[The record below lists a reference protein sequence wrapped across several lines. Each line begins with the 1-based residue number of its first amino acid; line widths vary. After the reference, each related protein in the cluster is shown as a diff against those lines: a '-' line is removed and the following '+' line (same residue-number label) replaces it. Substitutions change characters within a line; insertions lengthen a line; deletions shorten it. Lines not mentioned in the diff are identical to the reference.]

1 MLGYW
6 KTLAW
11 LIAIQAIGSHAKQNC
26 PLYGLGYPKP
36 TNLFAYDGIRNA
48 AAALDSVFDRY
59 IDNANNTRSDQF
71 SYSVEVFAAS
81 EEAPLWSHAWT
92 ATNLATMNTT
102 GTKAVDGDTVFRI
115 GSLTKIFTL
124 LTFLAEV
131 GDASWNEP
139 VAKFVPEIA
148 ALAAAAG
155 DTSHSLTSPDWGAIT
170 IGSLA
175 SQISGLTRD
184 YSLLG
189 ELTQSSNVSQTTAI
203 GLPVLADV
211 DIPPC
216 GSAPVCTRTQ
226 FFAGLKKLP
235 PSFSPFVT
243 PAYSDIGYVLLGYA
257 LEKMTG
263 KPFQS
268 SFEDK
273 LVKPLNLTRTFY
285 TTPNDSL
292 GVIPGGRYLTTWA
305 FNMGNESPTGNVYSS
320 VSDMSA
326 VGRAILKSTLL
337 PWPVTRR
344 WLRPVTFSSDPVS
357 SVGSPWGVRR
367 LPLSQNSTYQFATT
381 FNKLG
386 SIGKYSALLALI
398 PDLDIGFSVAAAGEL
413 PASLVLDIAD
423 TLSGTYLPT
432 MQGIARTQ
440 ANHTYAGT
448 YVAAPDTDTDTEDN
462 NSGGT
467 GGGEAAALNSSLTI
481 TTDAARPG
489 LGVTAWVSNGTN
501 LMGLVVAL
509 GANITRDYWGDIRPS
524 VRLYPSGLWDAAA
537 DGSGGKRVGFK
548 AVFEDLGLPD
558 APVGV
563 YSTDCSSWVGVAGVM
578 YGSQPLDGFVFDVD
592 ADGRV
597 LAVENSALRR
607 RLVKVS

>member
-1 MLGYW
+1 MFEYW
-6 KTLAW
+6 RTLAW
-11 LIAIQAIGSHAKQNC
+11 LVVVQASGLHAKLNC

-36 TNLFAYDGIRNA
+36 TNLFAYDGLRNA
-48 AAALDSVFDRY
+48 AAALDSVFGQY
-59 IDNANNTRSDQF
+59 IDNANNTGSDKF
-71 SYSVEVFAAS
+71 SYSVEVFAAN
-81 EEAPLWSHAWT
+81 EQTPLWSHNWT
-92 ATNLATMNTT
+92 AKNLATMNTT
-102 GTKAVDGDTVFRI
+102 GVKVVDGDTVYRI
-115 GSLTKIFTL
+115 GSLTKIFTM

-148 ALAAAAG
+148 AMVEDG
-155 DTSHSLTSPDWGAIT
+155 VDTSHSLTSPDWGSIT
-170 IGSLA
+170 IGALA
-175 SQISGLTRD
+175 SQISGLMRD

-189 ELTQSSNVSQTTAI
+189 ELTQGSNMTQTTAL

-216 GSAPVCTRTQ
+216 GNAPVCNRTQ

-263 KPFQS
+263 KPFQK

-273 LVKPLNLTRTFY
+273 LVKPLNLSHTFY

-320 VSDMSA
+320 ASDLAA
-326 VGRAILKSTLL
+326 VGKAILKSTLL

-367 LPLSQNSTYQFATT
+367 LSLSQNSTYQFATT

-398 PDLDIGFSVAAAGEL
+398 PDFDIGFSIMAAGEL

-423 TLSGTYLPT
+423 TLSSTYLPT
-432 MQGIARTQ
+432 IQGIARWQ
-440 ANHTYAGT
+440 ANHTYAGNYT
-448 YVAAPDTDTDTEDN
+448 SETA
-462 NSGGT
+462 G
-467 GGGEAAALNSSLTI
+467 LNSTLTI
-481 TTDAARPG
+481 TVDAEKPG
-489 LGVTAWVSNGTN
+489 LGVGPWVSNSTN

-509 GANITRDYWGDIRPS
+509 GQNITRDFWPDIQPS
-524 VRLYPSGLWDAAA
+524 VRLYPSGLWDAKP
-537 DGSGGKRVGFK
+537 DGGRRVGFK
-548 AVFEDLGLPD
+548 AVFEDLSLPD
-558 APVGV
+558 AARA
-563 YSTDCSSWVGVAGVM
+563 YTTDCSSWVGVAGVM
-578 YGSQPLDGFVFDVD
+578 YGSQPLDGFVFDLD
-592 ADGRV
+592 ANGNV
-597 LAVENSALRR
+597 LAVENSALRNR
-607 RLVKVS
+607 MVKVS

>member
-1 MLGYW
+1 MFTHWPIL
-6 KTLAW
+6 TW
-11 LIAIQAIGSHAKQNC
+11 LMAFLAIGSEAKKNC
-26 PLYGLGYPKP
+26 PIYGLGYPKP
-36 TNLFAYDGIRNA
+36 NNLFGYDGIRGA
-48 AAALDSVFDRY
+48 AAALDLVFGQY
-59 IDNANNTRSDQF
+59 IDNANNTGSDKF

-81 EEAPLWSHAWT
+81 EQKPLWSHYWT
-92 ATNLATMNTT
+92 AKNLATMNTT
-102 GTKAVDGDTVFRI
+102 GTKTVDGDTVYRI
-115 GSLTKIFTL
+115 GSLTKIFTM

-139 VAKFVPEIA
+139 IAKFIPEIA
-148 ALAAAAG
+148 AMAAEG
-155 DTSHSLTSPDWGAIT
+155 PDTSHSLTSPDWGAIT
-170 IGSLA
+170 IGA
-175 SQISGLTRD
+175 
-184 YSLLG
+184 LG
-189 ELTQSSNVSQTTAI
+189 EPDIGFDERLNMTQTTAM

-216 GSAPVCTRTQ
+216 GSAPVCNRTQ
-226 FFAGLKKLP
+226 FFKGLKKLP

-263 KPFQS
+263 KPFKR

-273 LVKPLNLTRTFY
+273 IVKPLNLTHTFY
-285 TTPNDSL
+285 TTPNDSV

-320 VSDMSA
+320 ASDLAA

-367 LPLSQNSTYQFATT
+367 LSLPSQNSTYQFATT

-386 SIGKYSALLALI
+386 SIGKYSALLAVI
-398 PDLDIGFSVAAAGEL
+398 PDFDIGFSIAAAGDL

-423 TLSGTYLPT
+423 TLSNTYLPT
-432 MQGIARTQ
+432 MLGIARTQ
-440 ANHTYAGT
+440 ANTTFAGQYT
-448 YVAAPDTDTDTEDN
+448 SENA
-462 NSGGT
+462 S
-467 GGGEAAALNSSLTI
+467 LNSSLTI
-481 TTDAARPG
+481 TVDAEKPG
-489 LGVTAWVSNGTN
+489 LGVGPWVSNGTN

-509 GANITRDYWGDIRPS
+509 GQNISKDYWADITPS
-524 VRLYPSGLWDAAA
+524 VRLYPTGLWDALP
-537 DGSGGKRVGFK
+537 GGGRKVGFK
-548 AVFEDLGLPD
+548 ATFEDLALPEV
-558 APVGV
+558 AKPFT
-563 YSTDCSSWVGVAGVM
+563 TDCSTWVSLSAVA
-578 YGSQPLDGFVFDVD
+578 YGSQPLDAFVFEMDK
-592 ADGRV
+592 DGKV
-597 LAVENSALRR
+597 VAVVNSALRN